1 MKKRICALTLAVLLS
16 FSIFGCASEKS
27 AEPVFQPSA
36 SQTELEVENG
46 STALEEYAQL
56 ALDYSG
62 ASSVQYALWDS
73 GEVRLSGQAAV
84 SDRLD
89 PEPLTQDSLY
99 GIASISKLYAVTAI
113 LQLEDAGLVDLDDPV
128 TAYLPDFRM
137 RDSRYTQITLRML
150 LNHSAG
156 FQGGNNHNAML
167 FADGDETV
175 SKEILGYLADQALAH
190 EPGAFSTY
198 CNVGFTLAERVVEA
212 VTGEDFQDYVWENII
227 SPAGLHNTFT
237 LERGFDSERRE
248 KTWYWVNTAKP
259 MPMESV
265 TQISGIGGFYAT
277 AEDVAAFGGRMVD
290 GTLFSS
296 QSLAQMTAPEYRNGF
311 FPENDTNFFTYGLG
325 WDSVVTYP
333 FQQNG
338 ILALSKCGDSLV
350 YHSALVVLPEYQL
363 SAAVL
368 FCGGTSDVAALLAN
382 QLLIQELEGRGG
394 ISVDTSLPPIVPGEA
409 AEIPKSLRTLAGY
422 YGSTMQ
428 QFQVEFTENTLN
440 LTNLDLG
447 KTKYFTYCQDG
458 FFYEQN
464 GIPWRLRL
472 EKHGSEVY
480 LYHNSY
486 DDYGELGL
494 VPWSQYTAIRLEE
507 NPISEEL
514 QTRWDR
520 AYYARLPVN
529 EKYTSMEYTSV
540 TPYAQLAGSVQT
552 KIPGYVDAVKILD
565 ETHAV
570 FSTPLPGNAGRE
582 GTDLTLEQ
590 QGDMLYLHANSR
602 VFLGEG
608 SIPDMEHVDSVTIPE
623 SGYAQW
629 FRVNNLAGVRM
640 TVACPESSGFYV
652 YGENG
657 SITASSVMWGDTSA
671 LLPENGYLVFIGEP
685 GMAFELTFSEQEREG
700 LNGRE
705 TKSSDR
711 GG

>member
-1 MKKRICALTLAVLLS
+1 MKKRIRALMFAVLLA
-16 FSIFGCASEKS
+16 FSIAGCASEKPTK
-27 AEPVFQPSA
+27 PVFQPSV
-36 SQTELEVENG
+36 SQTELETENG
-46 STALEEYAQL
+46 STTLEEYAQL

-62 ASSVQYALWDS
+62 ASSVQYALWGS
-73 GEVRLSGQAAV
+73 GEIQISGQAAV

-113 LQLEDAGLVDLDDPV
+113 LQLEDAGLVNLDDPV

-175 SKEILGYLADQALAH
+175 SKEILSYLADQALAH

-212 VTGEDFQDYVWENII
+212 VTGESFQDYVWENIL

-237 LERGFDSERRE
+237 PERGFDSERRE
-248 KTWYWVNTAKP
+248 KTWYWANTAKP

-265 TQISGIGGFYAT
+265 TQVSGIGGFYAT

-296 QSLAQMTAPEYRNGF
+296 QSLTQMTAPEYRNGF

-338 ILALSKCGDSLV
+338 IQALSKCGDSLV
-350 YHSALVVLPEYQL
+350 YHSALVVLPEYRL

-368 FCGGTSDVAALLAN
+368 FCGGASDVAALLAN
-382 QLLIQELEGRGG
+382 RLLIRELETQKG
-394 ISVDTSLPPIVPGEA
+394 ISVDTSLPPIASGED
-409 AEIPKSLRTLAGY
+409 AEIPDSLRILAGC

-428 QFQVEFTENTLN
+428 QFRLEFTGNTLN
-440 LTNLDLG
+440 LTNLDMG
-447 KTKYFTYCQDG
+447 MTKYFAYCQDG
-458 FFYEQN
+458 FFYEQS

-494 VPWSQYTAIRLEE
+494 VPWSQYTAIRLDE

-514 QTRWDR
+514 QTRWNR

-529 EKYTSMEYTSV
+529 EKYTSMEYASLI
-540 TPYAQLAGSVQT
+540 PYTGLADSVQA

-570 FSTPLPGNAGRE
+570 FSAPLPGTAGRE

-602 VFLGEG
+602 IFLGEG
-608 SIPDMEHVDSVTIPE
+608 SILEMERMDTITIPD

-629 FRVNNLAGVRM
+629 FRVGGLAGMNM
-640 TVACPESSGFYV
+640 TVQLPENSGFYV
-652 YGENG
+652 YDARG
-657 SITASSVMWGDTSA
+657 SIAASSVMWGDTSA
-671 LLPENGYLVFIGEP
+671 QLPDDGYLVFIGEP
-685 GMAFELTFSEQEREG
+685 GMIFELMFSE
-700 LNGRE
+700 
-705 TKSSDR
+705 
-711 GG
+711 